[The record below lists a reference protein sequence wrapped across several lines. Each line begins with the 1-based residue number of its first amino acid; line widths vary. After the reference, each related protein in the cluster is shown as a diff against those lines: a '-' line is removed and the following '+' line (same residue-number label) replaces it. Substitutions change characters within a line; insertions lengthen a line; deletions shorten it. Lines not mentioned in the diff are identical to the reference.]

1 MNYEKSIFLLGI
13 LLNIFYL
20 YYIRILVS
28 EEKDGKKLKNFDY
41 ISYQNY
47 FITNKMKSKA
57 GWMFT
62 SDKQYYLMNGI
73 IRKHRPKNC
82 LEVGVARGGSSILI
96 LNAIKDIDNSRL
108 VSLDLNTNFY
118 MNNSL
123 LTGYRVKQY
132 FSELTSKWQLFTG
145 EQPHIF
151 LKKLNIKFD
160 FVFLDTAH
168 ISPGE
173 IINFIEILPFLN
185 ENAILVL
192 HDIMFHFY
200 KENIREKIVS
210 VSSPQLLLMSAIYGD
225 KILIKNNKGIDN
237 MGVIFLYKNQ
247 KNHYLDYFLLLL
259 SFWDYLPTKKQI
271 NEIRIFIKEYYKDE
285 LYLSIFD
292 TAIKNNYGYVKKIK
306 KYIHS

>member
-1 MNYEKSIFLLGI
+1 
-13 LLNIFYL
+13 
-20 YYIRILVS
+20 
-28 EEKDGKKLKNFDY
+28 
-41 ISYQNY
+41 
-47 FITNKMKSKA
+47 MKSKA

-62 SDKQYYLMNGI
+62 SDKQYYLINGI

-132 FSELTSKWQLFTG
+132 FPELTSKWQLFTG

-185 ENAILVL
+185 ENAIIVL

-200 KENIREKIVS
+200 KEKIREKIVS
-210 VSSPQLLLMSAIYGD
+210 ISSPQLLLMSAIYGD

-247 KNHYLDYFLLLL
+247 NNHYLDYFLLLL

-285 LYLSIFD
+285 LYLFIFD
-292 TAIKNNYGYVKKIK
+292 TAIKNNNGYVKKIK
-306 KYIHS
+306 KYIHN

>member
-1 MNYEKSIFLLGI
+1 
-13 LLNIFYL
+13 
-20 YYIRILVS
+20 
-28 EEKDGKKLKNFDY
+28 
-41 ISYQNY
+41 
-47 FITNKMKSKA
+47 
-57 GWMFT
+57 
-62 SDKQYYLMNGI
+62 
-73 IRKHRPKNC
+73 
-82 LEVGVARGGSSILI
+82 
-96 LNAIKDIDNSRL
+96 
-108 VSLDLNTNFY
+108 
-118 MNNSL
+118 
-123 LTGYRVKQY
+123 
-132 FSELTSKWQLFTG
+132 
-145 EQPHIF
+145 
-151 LKKLNIKFD
+151 
-160 FVFLDTAH
+160 
-168 ISPGE
+168 
-173 IINFIEILPFLN
+173 
-185 ENAILVL
+185 
-192 HDIMFHFY
+192 MFHFY